1 MIWEKTQWLA
11 IIAKS
16 ILEYVSRYL
25 NGIYKIYL
33 NINRKKLFDVQ
44 INFKLLFIIEL
55 CESCYNGCFNEL
67 YIKIVKEK
75 KRSHHLVL

>member
-25 NGIYKIYL
+25 NGIYKIHL
-33 NINRKKLFDVQ
+33 NINRKK
-44 INFKLLFIIEL
+44 
-55 CESCYNGCFNEL
+55 
-67 YIKIVKEK
+67 IV
-75 KRSHHLVL
+75 